1 MYKDPEKVLATQ
13 GLRLE
18 GKKPFYRVSKPFI
31 SYSQLQENTENQH
44 EKKNLNFEKES
55 FSK

>member
-13 GLRLE
+13 GLHLE

-31 SYSQLQENTENQH
+31 LYSQLQENTEYQH